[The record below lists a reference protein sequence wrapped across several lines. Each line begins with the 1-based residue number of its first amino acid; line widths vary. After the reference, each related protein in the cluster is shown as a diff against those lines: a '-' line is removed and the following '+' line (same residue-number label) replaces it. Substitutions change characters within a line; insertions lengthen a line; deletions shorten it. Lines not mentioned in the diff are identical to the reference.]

1 MSSSSFFSRSSFV
14 IHGDEPCCH
23 NPGGSPFSLPLPS
36 LLARPNARRGW
47 WTDAQIQVLLF
58 VRPFP
63 SPLFS
68 DFLTSDLDLRLTLA
82 FGARSKGG
90 QFLIRMTS
98 THEPT
103 ICSSAAVQITE
114 KYTLQKGPFSLPMR
128 LCAKQHSSTI
138 SKSSQGNL
146 NEAPAF
152 LDASLTSCSPEMRN

>member
-1 MSSSSFFSRSSFV
+1 MRNRLMTRAYKRGKERRIDSLSVFLLILFQV
-14 IHGDEPCCH
+14 LICH
-23 NPGGSPFSLPLPS
+23 SWRRTVLSQPRGFSLFLPL

-103 ICSSAAVQITE
+103 ICSSADVQITE

-138 SKSSQGNL
+138 SKSFQGN
-146 NEAPAF
+146 
-152 LDASLTSCSPEMRN
+152 